1 MNEGRE
7 KEGLTGRR
15 RRTFERDWSVGEGET
30 VTNKSRACRFKVRE
44 GEIG

>member
-15 RRTFERDWSVGEGET
+15 RTFERDWSVGEKQLQTRGD
-30 VTNKSRACRFKVRE
+30 RAEKGV
-44 GEIG
+44 